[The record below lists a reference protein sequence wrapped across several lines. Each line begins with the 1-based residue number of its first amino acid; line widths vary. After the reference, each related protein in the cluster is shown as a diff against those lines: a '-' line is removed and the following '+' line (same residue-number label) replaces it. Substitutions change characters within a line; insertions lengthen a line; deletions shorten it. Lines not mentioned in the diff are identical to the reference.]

1 MQETICALSTPSAMG
16 AIAVIR
22 VSGSKALAVV
32 QSVFRAFHVC
42 PFHPRVAY
50 YGEITDGETVLDEV
64 LCTYFQ
70 SPHSFTG
77 EDMVEIS
84 CHGSLYVQKRLLELL
99 IERGCR
105 SAMPGEFTRR
115 AFLNGRMDLSQ
126 AEAVADVIA
135 SQCRSANKLAVNA
148 LKGGVSSK
156 IKQLR
161 DQLLH
166 FAAMLELELD
176 FSEEDVEF
184 ANRQQLLQL
193 LFEISSQI
201 HTLSDSFSQGNAIR
215 EGIPVAIVGKP
226 NVGKSTLLNTL
237 LQDDRAIVSD
247 TPGTTRDTVE
257 EKLAIGGYLFRII
270 DTAGIRQS
278 ADDIEVFG
286 IQRAKKAIQNA
297 DIVLFL
303 TDAASVQEQE
313 QDYSSVFEGSS
324 LEGKHVIKIVNKSD
338 LLPSAAQTDA
348 QALYISA
355 KHAVNI
361 ALLQQQ
367 LLTIA
372 QSYEKNQDVVLSNVR
387 HYQALLKAEQHLR
400 QAVEAMQS
408 GAFTDCIAIDI
419 RQVLYHLDEVIG
431 EVTNNDILKEIFSRF
446 CIGK

>member
-22 VSGSKALAVV
+22 VSGEEALSVV
-32 QSVFRAFHVC
+32 RTIFHAFYSC

-50 YGEITDGETVLDEV
+50 YGEILDGESVLDEV

-70 SPHSFTG
+70 APHSFTG

-84 CHGSLYVQKRLLELL
+84 CHGSLYVQKRMLELL
-99 IERGCR
+99 IDHGCR
-105 SAMPGEFTRR
+105 SAMPGEFTQR

-135 SQCRSANKLAVNA
+135 SHSKSAHQLAINA

-184 ANRQQLLQL
+184 ANRQQLLHL
-193 LFEISSQI
+193 LNEISSQI
-201 HTLSDSFSQGNAIR
+201 RMLLNSFSQGNAIR

-257 EKLAIGGYLFRII
+257 ERLSIGGYLFRII

-278 ADDIEVFG
+278 ADDIETFG

-303 TDAASVQEQE
+303 SDVASEPTQK
-313 QDYSSVFEGSS
+313 QDYSMVFDGCNM
-324 LEGKHVIKIVNKSD
+324 EGKQVIKIVNKSD
-338 LLPSAAQTDA
+338 LLSRKAPKDA
-348 QALYISA
+348 DMLYISA
-355 KHAVNI
+355 KNAENI
-361 ALLQQQ
+361 SLLQQQ
-367 LLTIA
+367 LLSIA
-372 QSYEKNQDVVLSNVR
+372 QSYVKNQEVILSNVR
-387 HYQALLKAEQHLR
+387 HYQALLKAEQNMQ
-400 QAVEAMQS
+400 QAIAAMQNN
-408 GAFTDCIAIDI
+408 AFTDCIAVDI

-431 EVTNNDILKEIFSRF
+431 EVSNNDILNEIFSRF